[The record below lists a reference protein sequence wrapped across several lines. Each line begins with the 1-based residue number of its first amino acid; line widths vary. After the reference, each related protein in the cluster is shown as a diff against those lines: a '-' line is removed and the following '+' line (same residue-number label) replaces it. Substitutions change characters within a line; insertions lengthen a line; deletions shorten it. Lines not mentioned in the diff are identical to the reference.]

1 MLERKGATGAGPS
14 QRSKSSDEGGSEGL
28 VLPMFPRRWLFQAL
42 HTYDYPLL
50 AANPP
55 WRTLI
60 IVTLCL
66 GGLAFSITGVVI
78 GWRRLTQR

>member
-1 MLERKGATGAGPS
+1 MLFRSCGDTWFHIDGADGRPIEKLDVSRRAY
-14 QRSKSSDEGGSEGL
+14 
-28 VLPMFPRRWLFQAL
+28 RWLFQAL